1 MARILTLTFAAALL
15 LGAPAAM
22 AEDHPAPAAGASAA
36 DPHAAGEQ
44 HEVGIFEGGIG
55 NSIIT
60 LIIFGLV
67 VAILGRYAWPPLMK
81 GLADREEQIRGAL
94 EKARAERIEAEK
106 LLEQYKEQI
115 EQARVEATAIVEEG
129 KRDAAAAARRI
140 QEETRKESEELLARA
155 RREVQ
160 LARDTA
166 IKELYDR
173 TADLAVQVA
182 GQILR
187 REIRADE
194 HRGLVNES
202 IERMRAAGRPGGTGM
217 N

>member
-1 MARILTLTFAAALL
+1 MARILTVTLATALL
-15 LGAPAAM
+15 LGSSTL

-36 DPHAAGEQ
+36 DPHAAGVEHQ
-44 HEVGIFEGGIG
+44 VGIFEGGIG

-81 GLADREEQIRGAL
+81 GLSDREEQIRGAL

-106 LLEQYKEQI
+106 LLAQYQQQI

-129 KRDAAAAARRI
+129 KRDAIAAARRV
-140 QEETRKESEELLARA
+140 QEETRREADEIVARA

-160 LARDTA
+160 LASDA
-166 IKELYDR
+166 AVKELYDR
-173 TADLAVQVA
+173 TADLAVQIA

-187 REIRADE
+187 KEIRADD

-202 IERMRAAGRPGGTGM
+202 IERMRAAGRPRGSGM

>member
-1 MARILTLTFAAALL
+1 MARILTVTLAAALL
-15 LGAPAAM
+15 LAAPAL
-22 AEDHPAPAAGASAA
+22 AEDHPAPAAGATAA
-36 DPHAAGEQ
+36 DPHAAGAA

-81 GLADREEQIRGAL
+81 GLSDREEQIRGAL

-106 LLEQYKEQI
+106 LLAQYKQQI

-129 KRDAAAAARRI
+129 KRDAVAAARRV
-140 QEETRKESEELLARA
+140 QEETRKESDEIIARA

-187 REIRADE
+187 KEIRPDE
-194 HRGLVNES
+194 HRNLVNES
-202 IERMRAAGRPGGTGM
+202 IERMRSAGRPGGSGM